1 MRACVLHA
9 QEDLRLDSL
18 PIGEPGAGKVRVR
31 IGAGGIC
38 GSDLHYYFH
47 GGFGT
52 VRLRQPMIL
61 GHEVAGTID
70 AIGPGVARVKPG
82 DRIALNP
89 SRPCGGFTLFLSR
102 GAPHTPSTPVSRP
115 ARAVSP
121 VPRAPS

>member
-18 PIGEPGAGKVRVR
+18 PIGEPAAGEVRVR

-70 AIGPGVARVKPG
+70 AVGPGVTRVRPG

-89 SRPCGGFTLFLSR
+89 SRPTADAALPAGPHNHCLDMRFT
-102 GAPHTPSTPVSRP
+102 A
-115 ARAVSP
+115 ARMLRMSQ
-121 VPRAPS
+121 APSPRR